1 MVHWPQTE
9 KFSIY
14 HTKESALCP
23 VGSEEPGKDLKNLSK
38 EIRYIH
44 LYAT

>member
-1 MVHWPQTE
+1 MVRWPQTE

-14 HTKESALCP
+14 HTKESALCS
-23 VGSEEPGKDLKNLSK
+23 GSEEPGKDLKNLSK